1 MTVRRY
7 AEDTRVP
14 VENSMAEIKTML
26 KRSGADQIAT
36 FEGKEGTKLMFQLGI
51 GQYRLCAPIKQGVK
65 DPDQEERRSWR
76 LMVLLVKAK
85 LEAVREGATT
95 VEREFFADRLLY
107 DGKTVAETIGP
118 ELQLAH
124 QEGRMPRSLML
135 GGPK

>member
-1 MTVRRY
+1 MTARRY
-7 AEDTRVP
+7 AEKTTVP
-14 VENSMAEIKTML
+14 VERSMAEIKTML

-36 FEGKEGTKLMFQLGI
+36 FEGKEGTKLMFQLGV
-51 GQYRLCAPIKQGVK
+51 GQYRLSVPIKQGVK

-107 DGKTVAETIGP
+107 NGMTVDETIGP
-118 ELQLAH
+118 ELRLAH
-124 QEGRMPRSLML
+124 EEGRMPKQLML